1 MGFITTGSP
10 LGALAGYALGA
21 LFDNTIDTLS
31 EGGQTHT
38 RDNAYGS
45 TYGSA
50 YDNTYRRQNS
60 RQQQYRQQQYRQQ
73 GQRNSFLFSLLA
85 LASYIIRADGKVM
98 HSEMEYVRR
107 MLRSNFGD
115 DAAVQGNDILLKL
128 FERQKQMGYE
138 GYRQLVW
145 DCCAQIADNMTYEQ
159 RLQLLAFLAEIAK
172 ADGNTHADEIEA
184 LKWVA
189 SGLRLSEAEVESLL
203 NLGRGTSSLE
213 AAYKVLEVSPDATDA
228 EVRKA
233 YRKLA
238 LKHHPDRVAT
248 LGEDVRKAA
257 EKKLQEI
264 NAAKDLIYK
273 ARGMA

>member
-1 MGFITTGSP
+1 MAIIKWIAGFLGFITTGSP

-21 LFDNTIDTLS
+21 LFDNTINTLS
-31 EGGQTHT
+31 GGEK
-38 RDNAYGS
+38 AF
-45 TYGSA
+45 A
-50 YDNTYRRQNS
+50 YDNTT
-60 RQQQYRQQQYRQQ
+60 RQQNYHQQTYRQQNRRQQ
-73 GQRNSFLFSLLA
+73 GERNSFLFSLLA

-98 HSEMEYVRR
+98 HSEMEFVRR
-107 MLRSNFGD
+107 MLRSNFGNE
-115 DAAVQGNDILLKL
+115 AAIQGNDILLKL
-128 FERQKQMGYE
+128 FEKQKDMGYE

-145 DCCAQIADNMTYEQ
+145 ECCAQIANNMTYEQ

-172 ADGNTHADEIEA
+172 ADGNTHADEITA

-203 NLGRGTSSLE
+203 NLGRATSSVD
-213 AAYKVLEVSPDATDA
+213 AAYKVLEVSPNATDD

-233 YRKLA
+233 YRRLA

-264 NAAKDLIYK
+264 NAAKDLVYK
-273 ARGMA
+273 ARGML

>member
-1 MGFITTGSP
+1 MAIIKWIAGFLGFITTGSP

-21 LFDNTIDTLS
+21 ILDNTINDLS
-31 EGGQTHT
+31 EGKRVFT
-38 RDNAYGS
+38 
-45 TYGSA
+45 
-50 YDNTYRRQNS
+50 YDNNDTA
-60 RQQQYRQQQYRQQ
+60 RQQNYQQQ

-85 LASYIIRADGKVM
+85 LASYVIRADGKVM
-98 HSEMEYVRR
+98 HSEMEFVRQ

-115 DAAVQGNDILLKL
+115 AAAVQGNEILLKL
-128 FERQKQMGYE
+128 FEKQKDMGYE

-145 DCCAQIADNMTYEQ
+145 ECCAQIAGNMTYEQ

-172 ADGNTHADEIEA
+172 ADGNTHPDEITA

-203 NLGRGTSSLE
+203 NLGRSTSSVD
-213 AAYKVLEVSPDATDA
+213 AAYKVLEVSPDATDN

-264 NAAKDLIYK
+264 NAAKDLVYK
-273 ARGMA
+273 ARGMS

>member
-1 MGFITTGSP
+1 MAIIKWIAGFLGFITTGSP

-21 LFDNTIDTLS
+21 LFDNTINTLS
-31 EGGQTHT
+31 GGEK
-38 RDNAYGS
+38 AF
-45 TYGSA
+45 A
-50 YDNTYRRQNS
+50 YDNTT
-60 RQQQYRQQQYRQQ
+60 RQQNYHQQTYRQQNRRQQ
-73 GQRNSFLFSLLA
+73 GERNSFLFSLLA

-98 HSEMEYVRR
+98 HSEMEFVRQ
-107 MLRSNFGD
+107 MLRSNFGN
-115 DAAVQGNDILLKL
+115 DAAIQGNDILLKL
-128 FERQKQMGYE
+128 FEKQKDMGYE
-138 GYRQLVW
+138 SYRQLVW
-145 DCCAQIADNMTYEQ
+145 ECCAQIANNMTYEQ

-172 ADGNTHADEIEA
+172 ADGNTHADEIMA

-203 NLGRGTSSLE
+203 NLGRATSSVD
-213 AAYKVLEVSPDATDA
+213 AAYKVLEVSPNATDD

-233 YRKLA
+233 YRRLA

-264 NAAKDLIYK
+264 NAAKDLVYK
-273 ARGMA
+273 ARGML